1 MLKCIT
7 LNVLLCSRH
16 SCTLCVCLSINVWS
30 VHQQLLLS
38 TLTLCYSVLSCVSWA
53 GLAVGAFRSAPKSPA
68 LVGISW
74 GKKDSQTL
82 GLSALAHTPSQ
93 FSPNLSQASSHS
105 FDVGHL
111 VPFTFPG
118 TDPTHS
124 WGLHTRLHPLQL
136 FTIWLI
142 SDTDPGTQIGCFQL
156 ERTE

>member
-1 MLKCIT
+1 MLKCFT
-7 LNVLLCSRH
+7 LNVLLCTHVS
-16 SCTLCVCLSINVWS
+16 LCVCVSINAWS

-74 GKKDSQTL
+74 GKKTQTL
-82 GLSALAHTPSQ
+82 GLSALARTPSQ
-93 FSPNLSQASSHS
+93 FSPNLSRASSHS
-105 FDVGHL
+105 FDVGYL

-118 TDPTHS
+118 TDPSHS
-124 WGLHTRLHPLQL
+124 WGLCTRLHPLQL

-142 SDTDPGTQIGCFQL
+142 SDTAPGTWIECFQL

>member
-1 MLKCIT
+1 MKCAST
-7 LNVLLCSRH
+7 APPQHFNSVLLRTELCQLSRTGSRSLLVSTEEPS
-16 SCTLCVCLSINVWS
+16 SCGD
-30 VHQQLLLS
+30 QL
-38 TLTLCYSVLSCVSWA
+38 VE
-53 GLAVGAFRSAPKSPA
+53 
-68 LVGISW
+68 
-74 GKKDSQTL
+74 KDSQTL
-82 GLSALAHTPSQ
+82 WLIALARNPSQ

-105 FDVGHL
+105 FDVGYL

-142 SDTDPGTQIGCFQL
+142 SDTDPGTWIECFQL